1 MRGEKFRAILES
13 GNEDLF
19 KELLHS
25 KITKSGVIPKSYME
39 PKYRIYIND
48 NLITERDWVWKNN
61 IKR

>member
-25 KITKSGVIPKSYME
+25 KTFMH
-39 PKYRIYIND
+39 
-48 NLITERDWVWKNN
+48 TTFM
-61 IKR
+61 